1 MPPKDNEGK
10 AKPKIPS
17 KGKEEKTSPQTSG
30 WSNGMGLR
38 EKIEKVETIGKN
50 HGKNMETQPNSLW
63 KNPLILNV
71 PFNQPILGRRRT
83 G

>member
-38 EKIEKVETIGKN
+38 EKKSKRLKPLGKTMEKIWKPSQIHCGKT
-50 HGKNMETQPNSLW
+50 H
-63 KNPLILNV
+63 
-71 PFNQPILGRRRT
+71 
-83 G
+83 

>member
-38 EKIEKVETIGKN
+38 EKNRKG
-50 HGKNMETQPNSLW
+50 
-63 KNPLILNV
+63 
-71 PFNQPILGRRRT
+71 
-83 G
+83 